1 MKADENLIEY
11 LRSNYEEAIEKGL
24 RLFADRTGEITIE
37 EKKKKKYTFHVPS
50 ETGKGGYAVILN
62 VLANDVTDDCE
73 CKAYKRFGQCKH
85 AVAAALYLLVKEH
98 EYAADELEELIEEDD
113 PEFYDMDD
121 DEDMFI
127 GRPDQDV
134 KATKKEIPVTKK
146 EAPVIVPEKAHPA
159 IVPVPNAEWKS
170 FTQTGGL
177 DNNKLSFLS
186 GYFWPNSNLFKK
198 LTQLSFDEQEKHWTF
213 NFEESKSTIF
223 IPEIKYDSDKIYSYR
238 CNCNERNGN
247 SMCRHIRTV
256 FDMLLNKYGSNYF
269 LQFKNWDAEKN
280 RLLQSYGLAVTDAD
294 VKFFKF
300 SVSYTGLLLMEVPPG
315 YIQTDDKEQLKK
327 LHLSLKKQHNFIGQ
341 ALLRPGVPSGTIIDF
356 KTGFV
361 INLTSQRLQLGFE
374 LEPAKVYN
382 KNGRTDIKKL
392 GLNNAANLPLLKGT
406 ADELY
411 NLLYQLR
418 DEQLVQ
424 YLQTKGFGN
433 TGSYANPWNYLT
445 NGAAQALQQHYIK
458 CLQQLWPML
467 AENTNTFLL
476 KEGKFSSVNCKPV
489 TISKETVEL
498 SFEITT
504 DEKFISIW
512 FRPLINGVAMM
523 NADETQIYFSFI
535 FSVNNVLHIIKNE
548 ADIIVMKQFANGFIK
563 IPVTQK
569 LAALQSII
577 APLQERYEVVLPE
590 GFAIK
595 TLTVEPQPHVL
606 LKEFNNQFLMLQPEF
621 LYDDILVEYST
632 NPENIVT
639 TLPDGSLQ
647 MIERDA
653 VKEKHFFELLRPLH
667 HSFNNQRQNDFF
679 FVHFNE
685 VMKGN
690 WFLNTVHYLQEN
702 NIVVKGMEELKRFRY
717 NTNKPKWEMKT
728 GSGIDWFDLQVTIS
742 FGDQQVP
749 LKDIRKA
756 IMGKQNIVVLG
767 DGTFGVLPQEW
778 LQQYSML
785 IKMGDEQKD
794 GTLRVSKLHFTLIDD
809 LHNQI
814 DDEAILKEIE
824 AKKQK
829 LRNIENIQTIQ
840 HSKEIKATLR
850 PYQLSGFQWLQTL
863 DELQWGGCLADDMGL
878 GKTLQAITFLQ
889 HLKEKYKG
897 STHLVVCPTS
907 LIYNWES
914 EFKKFAPKIKYH
926 IYYGSSREFTDEHFE
941 NYDVIITSYG
951 LVRNDMEA
959 LIKFEW
965 YYIILDESQAIKNP
979 DAQTTKAV
987 QLLKSKNRLAMSGT
1001 PVQNNTF
1008 DLFAQFHFLN
1018 PGLLGNKEFYKTEFA
1033 NPIDKHNDAEA
1044 SKQLRKIVY
1053 PFLLRRTKEQV
1064 AKDLPDKTETIL
1076 WCQMPKE
1083 QRSVYEDYKNY
1094 YRTMLMKKIEEEG
1107 MAKAGIYVL
1116 EGLLRLRQICDSPVL
1131 VKDKEVTTTQSIK
1144 IEELL
1149 REIQENTGSHKLL
1162 VFSQFTEMLQLIKT
1176 ALQQKNI
1183 SFTYL
1188 DGSTPAIKRKEA
1200 VDNFQNDASIK
1211 VFLISLKAGGVGLNL
1226 TAADYVYIVDPWWNP
1241 ATEQQAID
1249 RTHRIGQ
1256 TKKIF
1261 AYKMICKETVEEKI
1275 VQLQQ
1280 RKKQLANEL
1289 VTEDAGFIKKLN
1301 KDDVAFLFS

>member
-1 MKADENLIEY
+1 MKAPENLEFFIT
-11 LRSNYEEAIEKGL
+11 SHYEETIQKGLSLYADHKEVIVIIEKK
-24 RLFADRTGEITIE
+24 R
-37 EKKKKKYTFHVPS
+37 KKYLLDVPS
-50 ETGKGGYAVILN
+50 ETGKGSYDVTLN
-62 VLANDVTDDCE
+62 VLTNDIEDECGCKAHDRYAE
-73 CKAYKRFGQCKH
+73 CKHG
-85 AVAAALYLLVKEH
+85 VAAALHLLAKEH
-98 EYAADELEELIEEDD
+98 GYTTNQLEELAEEDD
-113 PEFYDMDD
+113 MDLYDMDD
-121 DEDMFI
+121 EEDMFI
-127 GRPDQDV
+127 GNTYGETVDKKNLPLKKQAPLV
-134 KATKKEIPVTKK
+134 LPAT
-146 EAPVIVPEKAHPA
+146 
-159 IVPVPNAEWKS
+159 NQQWKL
-170 FTQTGGL
+170 FTQTGSL
-177 DNNKLSFLS
+177 DHNKLSILS
-186 GYFWPNSNLFKK
+186 GYYWPLQNLFKK
-198 LTQLSFDEQEKHWTF
+198 LTQAGFDEKEKHWVF
-213 NFEESKSTIF
+213 NFEESKTKIF
-223 IPEIKYDSDKIYSYR
+223 VPELKYNSGDTYYYKCT
-238 CNCNERNGN
+238 CNDTNAYT
-247 SMCRHIRTV
+247 MCRHVRTA
-256 FDMLLNKYGSNYF
+256 FDLLLNKHGGNYF
-269 LQFKNWDAEKN
+269 LQFKNWDIEKN
-280 RLLQSYGLAVTDAD
+280 KLLQPYGLTITDED

-300 SVSYTGLLLMEVPPG
+300 AVTYNGVLNMEVPPG
-315 YIQTDDKEQLKK
+315 YIQTGDKEQLKK
-327 LHLSLKKQHNFIGQ
+327 LHLSLKRQNSSTGQ
-341 ALLRPGVPSGTIIDF
+341 SLLRPGVPPGTIIDF
-356 KTGFV
+356 ETGFV
-361 INLTSQRLQLGFE
+361 LNLKSQRLQLGFE
-374 LEPAKVYN
+374 LEPAKVYH
-382 KNGRTDIKKL
+382 KNGRKDIKKL
-392 GLNNAANLPLLKGT
+392 ALNNAATLPLLKELN
-406 ADELY
+406 DELY
-411 NLLYQLR
+411 NRLYQLR
-418 DEQLVQ
+418 DEQLLG
-424 YLQTKGFGN
+424 YLKTKGF
-433 TGSYANPWNYLT
+433 TTAGSYANPWNYLT
-445 NGAAQALQQHYIK
+445 GGAGLALQQHYIK
-458 CLQQLWPML
+458 CLQQIWPFL
-467 AENTNTFLL
+467 AESTNTFLL
-476 KEGKFSSVNCKPV
+476 TQGTFSSLNCKPV
-489 TISKETVEL
+489 SISKEPFEL
-498 SFEITT
+498 SFNVTT

-512 FRPLINGVAMM
+512 LRPAINSIDIM
-523 NADETQIYFSFI
+523 NVDETQVYFSFI
-535 FSVNNVLHIIKNE
+535 FNVNNVLHIIKNE
-548 ADIIVMKQFANGFIK
+548 ADIDVMKQFANGFIK
-563 IPVTQK
+563 IPINQK
-569 LAALQSII
+569 LEALQSII
-577 APLQERYEVVLPE
+577 APLQERYVVTLPE
-590 GFAIK
+590 GFKIK
-595 TLTVEPQPHVL
+595 SIAVEPQPHVL

-621 LYDDILVEYST
+621 LYDDILVEYTT

-639 TLPDGSLQ
+639 TLPDSSLQ

-653 VKEKHFFELLRPLH
+653 TKEKHFFELFRPLH

-767 DGTFGVLPQEW
+767 DGTFGVLPEEW
-778 LQQYSML
+778 LQQYSVL

-814 DDEAILKEIE
+814 DDEEILKEIE
-824 AKKQK
+824 VKKQK
-829 LRNIENIQTIQ
+829 LRNIENIQIIK
-840 HSKEIKATLR
+840 HSKGIKATLR

-863 DELQWGGCLADDMGL
+863 DELRWGGCLADDMGL

-914 EFKKFAPKIKYH
+914 ELKKFAPKIKYH

-1008 DLFAQFHFLN
+1008 DLYAQFHFLN

-1076 WCQMPKE
+1076 WCQMAKE
-1083 QRSVYEDYKNY
+1083 QRGVYEDYKNY

-1107 MAKAGIYVL
+1107 MAKASIYVL
-1116 EGLLRLRQICDSPVL
+1116 EGLLRLRQICDSPLL

-1149 REIQENTGSHKLL
+1149 REVEENTGSHKLL

-1183 SFTYL
+1183 SFAYL
-1188 DGSTPAIKRKEA
+1188 DGSTPAVKRKEA
-1200 VDNFQNDASIK
+1200 VDNFQNDTSIK

-1241 ATEQQAID
+1241 AAEQQAID

-1256 TKKIF
+1256 TQKIF
-1261 AYKMICKETVEEKI
+1261 AYKMICKDTVEEKI

-1289 VTEDAGFIKKLN
+1289 VTEDAGFIKKLS
-1301 KDDVAFLFS
+1301 KDDVAFLFT